1 LIDFYRFIP
10 YYYKINQ
17 FIKGDTDLKN
27 KKIIRLLLLIL
38 TICVAAAAIVGV
50 SASGSVGDV
59 NLDGKITV
67 FDAQMLAEQNN
78 RLRYLTA
85 SQKASADISTVTSLW
100 EYIIGKPAAVLDQNG
115 DGVYEIS
122 SARGLYFMAQNP
134 TLSYELTDN
143 VDMGGSEWTPIEF
156 FSGSL
161 EGNGHTIS
169 NCVINQSVPDTYSP
183 TEHNMGFFGGTDHA
197 SIINDVHL
205 RNVVVNADENAKF
218 IGVLLGSSRGT
229 VTNVTV
235 TGGIYDT
242 RESLNDSYIYTGVY
256 AGRVTSGATASIVP
270 SHTLSVTDDT
280 GTYTVTGLCADMKM
294 KLADSD
300 MVKVGL
306 VGWQPKGYSIDGQW
320 VDTTWDSA
328 QLSQT
333 MQDRQDV
340 VVDYMEAMG
349 TIPWQVSEPLDYI
362 PIGGTS
368 SVHRQKFNTGV
379 TYYGIPYTSNSGSLE
394 RFMSKIDT
402 SSGKNVTIKG
412 LEDGYYNDGYY
423 GFCQYMGNDCST
435 AVGWAWMRV
444 SPSRVSGAENEY
456 AGGVHVRFTVNMIPN
471 ETTQAERGIYPV
483 GDWTTVGKND
493 DSIVGDFAYTVT
505 TETDTEQIYN
515 TNGKEAIAEAYAM
528 TRKADALIY
537 YSSVKEG
544 GHARLAAAD
553 PIVIRNK
560 DGSIDTNSSFFV
572 IHEQGDGLYDR
583 KTTNSSW
590 RINYKYTF
598 ESLLNTDYNTSDG
611 SSGGVFV
618 PITMRALRS
627 DYVKHSYFNE
637 YPDVPVVSPI
647 NGKIHSNFR
656 IISSTVTVTDAQ
668 GKEIYNN
675 EVYTGIHH
683 IYGET
688 RKNIQTVDLAEAHT
702 ADFTAAAQA
711 AGMSA
716 GTEYH
721 YSVSI
726 LLSNGETKVV
736 KDNETFTY
744 EG

>member
-1 LIDFYRFIP
+1 M
-10 YYYKINQ
+10 
-17 FIKGDTDLKN
+17 KN
-27 KKIIRLLLLIL
+27 KKALRLLLLVMSIAV
-38 TICVAAAAIVGV
+38 VAAAVLAV
-50 SASGSVGDV
+50 SAAGSVGDV
-59 NLDGKITV
+59 NGDGKVTI
-67 FDAQMLAEQNN
+67 FDAQMLAEQNS

-85 SQKASADISTVTSLW
+85 SQKAAADLSTVSSIW
-100 EYIIGKPAAVLDQNG
+100 EYIVGNPAAVQDENG
-115 DGVYEIS
+115 DGIYEIS
-122 SARGLYFMAQNP
+122 TASGLYFMAQNP
-134 TLSYELTDN
+134 SLSYELTND
-143 VDMGGSEWTPIEF
+143 VDLDGAEWKPIEF

-161 EGNGHTIS
+161 DGNGHTIS
-169 NCVINQSVPDTYSP
+169 NCVINQSVPDKYAP
-183 TEHNMGFFGGTDHA
+183 TEYNMGFFGGTDHN
-197 SIINDVHL
+197 STINDVHL
-205 RNVVVNADENAKF
+205 RNVTVNADENAKF
-218 IGVLLGSSRGT
+218 VGVLLGSSRGT
-229 VTNVTV
+229 VTDVTV

-242 RESLNDSYIYTGVY
+242 RESLNNDKIYIGVF
-256 AGRVTSGATASIVP
+256 AGRVTTGATASVVP

-280 GTYTVTGLCADMKM
+280 GTYTVNGLCADMKM
-294 KLADSD
+294 KVADSD
-300 MVKVGL
+300 LVQVGL
-306 VGWQPKGYSIDGQW
+306 VGWHPSGYSVDGQW

-340 VVDYMEAMG
+340 VVDYMNAMG

-362 PIGGTS
+362 PIGGTG
-368 SVHRQKFNTGV
+368 SVHRQTFKTGV
-379 TYYGIPYTSNSGSLE
+379 TYYGLPYTSNSGSLE

-402 SSGKNVTIKG
+402 SSGKNVTIEG
-412 LEDGYYNDGYY
+412 LEDGYYLKTPEEKKGYY
-423 GFCQYMGNDCST
+423 GFVQYMGNDCST

-444 SPSRVSGAENEY
+444 SPSRVNGAENEY
-456 AGGVHVRFTVNMIPN
+456 AGGVHVRFTVNMVPN
-471 ETTQAERGIYPV
+471 ETVQYERGIYPV
-483 GDWTTVGKND
+483 GDWTTVSKND

-515 TNGKEAIAEAYAM
+515 TNGKETIAEAYAM
-528 TRKADALIY
+528 TRKADALLY
-537 YSSVKEG
+537 YSDVKEG

-560 DGSIDTNSSFFV
+560 DGSIDTTKSFFV
-572 IHEQGDGLYDR
+572 TTEQGDGLYDR
-583 KTTNSSW
+583 TSTNSSW
-590 RINYKYTF
+590 RVNYKYTF
-598 ESLLNTDYNTSDG
+598 EDLLNTDYNTSDG
-611 SSGGVFV
+611 SSGGVYV

-668 GKEIYNN
+668 GQVIYDN
-675 EVYTGIHH
+675 EVYTGVHH

-716 GTEYH
+716 GTKYH